1 MVIQYF
7 ENPILLGYDALTGQ
21 VVPKILK
28 NQMALKSTQHLI
40 ETSTRNISRGVNA
53 AGVYV

>member
-7 ENPILLGYDALTGQ
+7 ENPVLLGYGVLTGH

-28 NQMALKSTQHLI
+28 NQTALKLTQHLK
-40 ETSTRNISRGVNA
+40 EMSTRNISREVNA